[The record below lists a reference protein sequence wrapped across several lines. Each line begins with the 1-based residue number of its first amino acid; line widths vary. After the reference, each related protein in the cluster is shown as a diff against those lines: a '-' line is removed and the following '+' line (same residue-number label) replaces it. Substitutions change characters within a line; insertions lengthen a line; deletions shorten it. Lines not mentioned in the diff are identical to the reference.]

1 MKNWFKYL
9 TVLFFPVLASA
20 QTAIQPAGSGTVG
33 DPYQVSSVDNLY
45 WISANIA
52 QWNKVYVQTVDIDAS
67 STSGWNG
74 GSGFSPIGF
83 GTQWTGSYDGQ
94 NHVID
99 GLVISRSAT
108 DYGGL
113 FGNVGSASVIK
124 NLGLTNCLISGKQ
137 YTGALAGYNTGQIT
151 NCFTTGMVSGYYAVG
166 GLVGYNSLGVI
177 TASFSNATVT
187 CSTDRVGGLVGYN
200 NGSGTTISNCY
211 ATGNATATGIR
222 AGGLLGYNNGGTVT
236 NSFSTGIPTA
246 ASSTG
251 GLTGGPNATGTTNS
265 FWDTETSTRVLSPG
279 GGTGLTTLQM
289 KTETTF
295 TNAGWD
301 FETETTNGTN
311 DYWTMDGVTNSG
323 YPYLK
328 WQELNAASLPV
339 ELSSF
344 TGKISGGNVILNWS
358 TASEKYN
365 AGWEVQI
372 RNAEPEALEGS
383 ALELSNQDPSRTSGS
398 RLEWETI
405 GFVSGKGTTTEAQN
419 YVFSSPVT
427 RNLSPVTLR
436 LKQLDLDGTVSYS
449 QILTLDIS
457 ATAFSLE
464 KNYPNPFNPSTT
476 IRYQLPAQVQVTLSV
491 FDVTGRLIS
500 VLENELKPVG
510 FHQVEFN
517 AAGFSSGVYYY
528 QIKAGNDIKTGKML
542 LAK

>member
-52 QWNKVYVQTVDIDAS
+52 QWNKVYVQTMDIDAS

-74 GSGFSPIGF
+74 GSGFSSIGF

-99 GLVISRSAT
+99 GLVISRSGT

-151 NCFTTGMVSGYYAVG
+151 NCFTTGMVSGFYAVG
-166 GLVGYNSLGVI
+166 GLVGYNSNGVI
-177 TASFSNATVT
+177 TASFSNANVT

-200 NGSGTTISNCY
+200 NGSGATISNCY

-246 ASSTG
+246 TSSTG

-311 DYWTMDGVTNSG
+311 DYWTMDGVTNFG

-358 TASEKYN
+358 TASEKNN
-365 AGWEVQI
+365 AGWEIQKMQEVVSGTSTPLSD
-372 RNAEPEALEGS
+372 RNT
-383 ALELSNQDPSRTSGS
+383 N
-398 RLEWETI
+398 WETI
-405 GFVSGKGTTTEAQN
+405 GFVAGKGTTTESQSYA
-419 YVFSSPVT
+419 FSSLVT
-427 RNLSPVTLR
+427 RPSSLAVYR

-449 QILTLDIS
+449 QILTLDIAPTS
-457 ATAFSLE
+457 FSLE

-476 IRYQLPAQVQVTLSV
+476 IRYQLPVQVQVTLSV
-491 FDVTGRLIS
+491 FDITGRLIS
-500 VLENELKPVG
+500 VLENAVKPAG

-517 AAGFSSGVYYY
+517 AAGLSSGVYYY